1 MDDIATI
8 SKTDLA
14 RKTREVFHTV
24 QRGQTVIVENHGQP
38 EAAILD
44 IADYYILLAAARYHS
59 QLPQIE
65 PDAGLDDQV
74 VENLAAQD
82 RYDLVIAHYLA
93 GSISLSR
100 AAELLQHPWF
110 DLRSRLHRVGLP
122 VRIGPENIDD
132 LRAEMDALTK
142 WQRKNNQGS

>member
-1 MDDIATI
+1 MDYVSTI

-24 QRGQTVIVENHGQP
+24 QSGQTVIVENHGQP

-44 IADYYILLAAARYHS
+44 ITDYYMLMAAARYHT
-59 QLPQIE
+59 QPPQIS
-65 PDAGLDDQV
+65 PDEGLAD
-74 VENLAAQD
+74 EAIASLTAQD
-82 RYDLVIAHYLA
+82 RCDVVIAHYLA

-100 AAELLQHPWF
+100 AAELLNLPWL
-110 DLRSRLHRVGLP
+110 DLRSRLYRVGLP
-122 VRIGPENIDD
+122 VRVGPENIDD

-142 WQRKNNQGS
+142 WQSKNSR

>member
-1 MDDIATI
+1 MDDIAII

-14 RKTREVFHTV
+14 RKTREIFLTI

-44 IADYYILLAAARYHS
+44 IADYYLLLAAARYHTEP
-59 QLPQIE
+59 PQIAPE
-65 PDAGLDDQV
+65 EGLADQA
-74 VENLAAQD
+74 VEKLAAQD
-82 RYDLVIAHYLA
+82 RYDLVVAHYLA

-100 AAELLQHPWF
+100 AAELLGLPWLN
-110 DLRSRLHRVGLP
+110 LRSRLHRVGLP

-142 WQRKNNQGS
+142 WQNQQSKGS

>member
-1 MDDIATI
+1 MDYLSTI

-44 IADYYILLAAARYHS
+44 IADYYILLAAARYHTQPP
-59 QLPQIE
+59 QLT
-65 PDAGLDDQV
+65 PDEGLSDEV
-74 VENLAAQD
+74 VEQRSAQD

-100 AAELLQHPWF
+100 AAELLGLPWL
-110 DLRSRLHRVGLP
+110 DLRSRLHRTGLP

-142 WQRKNNQGS
+142 WQSKNSKGS